1 MKAGKWCLT
10 MKITMRKFQ
19 NFAVTI
25 IFAWLIFFVLVP
37 NLLVLITSFLTRD
50 SSNLIEFTFSL
61 DSYKRLIE
69 PLYAQV
75 LWNSLYMSG
84 IATIICLVIGY
95 PFAFII
101 AKMKPT
107 FRPIM
112 LFLVILPFWTNSL
125 IRIYGMK
132 IFLGVKGV
140 LNNTLLWLGIID
152 TPIRILNTEVA
163 VIIGLVYIL
172 LPFMI
177 LPLYSSIE
185 KLDQRLLE
193 AAKDLGAN
201 AFQRFVK
208 VIIPLT
214 MPGIIAGCLLVLLP
228 AMGMFYVADLLGG
241 AKVLLVGNVI
251 KSEFLISRNWPFG
264 SSISI
269 ALTILMALLLFV
281 YYRAGKLFNKKSE
294 LE

>member
-1 MKAGKWCLT
+1 MKMT
-10 MKITMRKFQ
+10 TRKFQ
-19 NFAVTI
+19 NITVAV
-25 IFAWLIFFVLVP
+25 IFAWLIFFVLIP
-37 NLLVLITSFLTRD
+37 NLLVLTVSFLTKD
-50 SSNLIEFTFSL
+50 SSNFYALPFTFEG
-61 DSYKRLIE
+61 YARLFE

-75 LWNSLYMSG
+75 VWNSLYMSG
-84 IATIICLVIGY
+84 IATVICLIIGY
-95 PFAFII
+95 PFAFMI
-101 AKMKPT
+101 AKIDPKY
-107 FRPIM
+107 RAIL
-112 LFLVILPFWTNSL
+112 LFLVVLPFWTNSL

-132 IFLGVKGV
+132 IFLGVKGI
-140 LNNTLLWLGIID
+140 LNEALLGLGFISE
-152 TPIRILNTEVA
+152 PIRILNTEAA
-163 VIIGLVYIL
+163 VIIGLVYLL

-177 LPLYSSIE
+177 LPLYSAIE
-185 KLDQRLLE
+185 KLDYRLLE

-214 MPGIIAGCLLVLLP
+214 MPGIISGCLLVLLP

-264 SSISI
+264 SAISI
-269 ALTILMALLLFV
+269 GLTILMAVLIFV
-281 YYRAGKLFNKKSE
+281 YYKANKLLNKKVE

>member
-1 MKAGKWCLT
+1 MT
-10 MKITMRKFQ
+10 TRKFQ
-19 NFAVTI
+19 NITVAV

-37 NLLVLITSFLTRD
+37 NALVLTVSFLTRD
-50 SSNLIEFTFSL
+50 SSNFYALPFTFE
-61 DSYKRLIE
+61 SYARLFE

-75 LWNSLYMSG
+75 VWNSLYMSG
-84 IATIICLVIGY
+84 IATIICLIIGY
-95 PFAFII
+95 PFAFMI
-101 AKMKPT
+101 AKISPKY
-107 FRPIM
+107 RALL
-112 LFLVILPFWTNSL
+112 LFLVVLPFWTNSL

-132 IFLGVKGV
+132 IFLGVKGI
-140 LNNTLLWLGIID
+140 LNEALLGLGVIAE
-152 TPIRILNTEVA
+152 PIRILNTEAA
-163 VIIGLVYIL
+163 VIIGLVYLL

-185 KLDQRLLE
+185 KLDHRLLE

-201 AFQRFVK
+201 AFQRFIR

-214 MPGIIAGCLLVLLP
+214 MPGIISGCLLVLLP

-264 SSISI
+264 SAISI
-269 ALTILMALLLFV
+269 GLTILMALLIFV
-281 YYRAGKLFNKKSE
+281 YYKANKLLNKKVE

>member
-1 MKAGKWCLT
+1 MKMT
-10 MKITMRKFQ
+10 TRKFQ
-19 NFAVTI
+19 NITVAV

-37 NLLVLITSFLTRD
+37 NILVLTVSFLTKD
-50 SSNLIEFTFSL
+50 SNNFYALPFTF
-61 DSYKRLIE
+61 DSYIRLFE

-75 LWNSLYMSG
+75 VWNSLYMSG
-84 IATIICLVIGY
+84 IATIICLIIGY
-95 PFAFII
+95 PFAFMI
-101 AKMKPT
+101 AKINPKY
-107 FRPIM
+107 RALL
-112 LFLVILPFWTNSL
+112 LFLVVLPFWTNSL

-132 IFLGVKGV
+132 IFLGVKGI
-140 LNNTLLWLGIID
+140 LNEALLGLGIIAE
-152 TPIRILNTEVA
+152 PIRILNTEIA
-163 VIIGLVYIL
+163 VIIGLVYLL

-185 KLDQRLLE
+185 KLDHRLLE

-201 AFQRFVK
+201 AFQRFVR

-214 MPGIIAGCLLVLLP
+214 MPGIISGCLLVLLP

-264 SSISI
+264 SAISI
-269 ALTILMALLLFV
+269 GLTILMALLIFV
-281 YYRAGKLFNKKSE
+281 YYKANKLLNKKVE

>member
-1 MKAGKWCLT
+1 MKNNA
-10 MKITMRKFQ
+10 FQ
-19 NFAVTI
+19 KSTI
-25 IFAWLIFFVLVP
+25 GVIFGWLIFFVLAP
-37 NLLVLITSFLTRD
+37 NLLVLIVSFLTRD
-50 SSNLIEFTFSL
+50 SSSFYALPFTL
-61 DSYKRLIE
+61 ENYTRLFE

-75 LWNSLYMSG
+75 VWNSLYMSG
-84 IATIICLVIGY
+84 LATLVCLIIGY
-95 PFAFII
+95 PFAFLLTKINP
-101 AKMKPT
+101 KY
-107 FRPIM
+107 RPFL
-112 LFLVILPFWTNSL
+112 LFLVVLPFWTNSL

-132 IFLGVKGV
+132 IFLGVKGI
-140 LNNTLLWLGIID
+140 LNSTLMSIGLID

-163 VIIGLVYIL
+163 VIIGLVYLL

-177 LPLYSSIE
+177 LPLYASIE
-185 KLDQRLLE
+185 KLDYRLLE

-201 AFQRFVK
+201 AFQRFIK

-264 SSISI
+264 SAISI
-269 ALTILMALLLFV
+269 GLTILMALLIFV
-281 YYRAGKLFNKKSE
+281 YYKASKLMNKKME

>member
-1 MKAGKWCLT
+1 MKNNA
-10 MKITMRKFQ
+10 FQ
-19 NFAVTI
+19 KSTI
-25 IFAWLIFFVLVP
+25 GVIFGWLIFFVLAP
-37 NLLVLITSFLTRD
+37 NLLVLIVSFLTHD
-50 SSNLIEFTFSL
+50 SSNFYALPFTL
-61 DSYKRLIE
+61 ENYTRLFE

-75 LWNSLYMSG
+75 VWNSLYMSG
-84 IATIICLVIGY
+84 LATLVCLIIGY
-95 PFAFII
+95 PFAFLLTKINP
-101 AKMKPT
+101 KY
-107 FRPIM
+107 RPFL
-112 LFLVILPFWTNSL
+112 LFLVVLPFWTNSL

-132 IFLGVKGV
+132 IFLGVKGI
-140 LNNTLLWLGIID
+140 LNSTLMSIGLID

-163 VIIGLVYIL
+163 VIIGLVYLL

-177 LPLYSSIE
+177 LPLYASIE
-185 KLDQRLLE
+185 KLDYRLLE

-201 AFQRFVK
+201 AFQRFIK

-264 SSISI
+264 SAISI
-269 ALTILMALLLFV
+269 GLTILMALLIFV
-281 YYRAGKLFNKKSE
+281 YYKASKLMNKKME

>member
-1 MKAGKWCLT
+1 
-10 MKITMRKFQ
+10 MKIANNKFQ
-19 NFAVTI
+19 KITIAI
-25 IFAWLIFFVLVP
+25 IFAWLIFFVLAP
-37 NLLVLITSFLTRD
+37 NLLVLTVSFLTRD
-50 SSNLIEFTFSL
+50 SSNFYALPFTFEN
-61 DSYKRLIE
+61 YARLFE

-75 LWNSLYMSG
+75 VWNSLYMSG
-84 IATIICLVIGY
+84 IATIICLIIGY
-95 PFAFII
+95 PFAFMISRI
-101 AKMKPT
+101 KEKY
-107 FRPIM
+107 RPIL
-112 LFLVILPFWTNSL
+112 LFLVVLPFWTNSL

-132 IFLGVKGV
+132 IFLGVKGI
-140 LNNTLLWLGIID
+140 LNSTLLTLGIINE
-152 TPIRILNTEVA
+152 PIRILNTEVA
-163 VIIGLVYIL
+163 VIIGLVYLL

-177 LPLYSSIE
+177 LPLYAAIE
-185 KLDQRLLE
+185 KLDHRLLE

-201 AFQRFVK
+201 SFQRFVK

-264 SSISI
+264 SAISI
-269 ALTILMALLLFV
+269 GLTILMALLIFV
-281 YYRAGKLFNKKSE
+281 YYKASKLMNKKME